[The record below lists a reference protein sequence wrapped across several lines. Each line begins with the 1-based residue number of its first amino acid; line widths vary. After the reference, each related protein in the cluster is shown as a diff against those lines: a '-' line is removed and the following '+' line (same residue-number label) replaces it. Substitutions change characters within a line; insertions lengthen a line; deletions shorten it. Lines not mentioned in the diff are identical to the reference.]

1 MALPQWY
8 IEREEE
14 ARKMR
19 RENADWEF
27 INSLPP
33 KQRAAVLLFI
43 ELGALRLA
51 QRISGLPLEDFIEL
65 LRRARVWIPLVVYL
79 EIPH

>member
-1 MALPQWY
+1 MTLPQWY

-33 KQRAAVLLFI
+33 RQRAAVLLFI

-51 QRISGLPLEDFIEL
+51 QRISGLPLEEFIEL
-65 LRRARVWIPLVVYL
+65 LRRAGVWIP
-79 EIPH
+79 

>member
-1 MALPQWY
+1 MTLPQWY
-8 IEREEE
+8 IEREKE

-19 RENADWEF
+19 RESADWEF

-33 KQRAAVLLFI
+33 RQRAAVLLFI

-51 QRISGLPLEDFIEL
+51 QRMSGLPLEDFIEL
-65 LRRARVWIPLVVYL
+65 LRRAGVWIP
-79 EIPH
+79 

>member
-1 MALPQWY
+1 MTLPQWY

-19 RENADWEF
+19 RESADWEF

-33 KQRAAVLLFI
+33 RQRAAVLLFI

-65 LRRARVWIPLVVYL
+65 LRRAGVWIP
-79 EIPH
+79 

>member
-1 MALPQWY
+1 MTLPQWY

-19 RENADWEF
+19 RENADWDF
-27 INSLPP
+27 INSLSPR
-33 KQRAAVLLFI
+33 QRAAVLLFI

-65 LRRARVWIPLVVYL
+65 LRRAGVWIP
-79 EIPH
+79 

>member
-1 MALPQWY
+1 MTLPQWY

-33 KQRAAVLLFI
+33 RQRAAVLLFI

-51 QRISGLPLEDFIEL
+51 QRISGLSLEEFIEL
-65 LRRARVWIPLVVYL
+65 LRRARVWIP
-79 EIPH
+79 

>member
-1 MALPQWY
+1 MTLPQWY

-33 KQRAAVLLFI
+33 RQRAAVLLFI

-51 QRISGLPLEDFIEL
+51 QRISGLPFEDFIEL
-65 LRRARVWIPLVVYL
+65 LRKARVWIP
-79 EIPH
+79 

>member
-1 MALPQWY
+1 MTLPQWY

-33 KQRAAVLLFI
+33 RQRAAVLLFI
-43 ELGALRLA
+43 ALGALRLA
-51 QRISGLPLEDFIEL
+51 QRISGLPLEEFIEL
-65 LRRARVWIPLVVYL
+65 LRRAGVWIP
-79 EIPH
+79 

>member
-1 MALPQWY
+1 MKLPQWY

-14 ARKMR
+14 VRKMR
-19 RENADWEF
+19 KESADWEF

-33 KQRAAVLLFI
+33 RQRAAVLLFI

-65 LRRARVWIPLVVYL
+65 LRRAGVWIP
-79 EIPH
+79 

>member
-1 MALPQWY
+1 MTLPQWY

-19 RENADWEF
+19 RESADWEF
-27 INSLPP
+27 INSLLPR
-33 KQRAAVLLFI
+33 QRAAVLLFI

-51 QRISGLPLEDFIEL
+51 QRISGLPLEEFIEL
-65 LRRARVWIPLVVYL
+65 LRRAGVWIP
-79 EIPH
+79 

>member
-1 MALPQWY
+1 MTLPQWY

-19 RENADWEF
+19 RESADWEF

-33 KQRAAVLLFI
+33 RQRAAVMLFI

-65 LRRARVWIPLVVYL
+65 LRRAGVWIP
-79 EIPH
+79 

>member
-1 MALPQWY
+1 MTLPQWY

-19 RENADWEF
+19 RESADWEF

-33 KQRAAVLLFI
+33 RQRAAVLLFI

-51 QRISGLPLEDFIEL
+51 QRISGLPLEEFIEL
-65 LRRARVWIPLVVYL
+65 LRRAGVWIP
-79 EIPH
+79 

>member
-1 MALPQWY
+1 MTLPQWY

-19 RENADWEF
+19 RENADWKF

-33 KQRAAVLLFI
+33 RQRAAVLLFI

-65 LRRARVWIPLVVYL
+65 LRRARVWIP
-79 EIPH
+79 

>member
-1 MALPQWY
+1 MTLPQWY

-33 KQRAAVLLFI
+33 RQRAAVLLFI

-51 QRISGLPLEDFIEL
+51 QRMSGLPLEEFIEL
-65 LRRARVWIPLVVYL
+65 LRRAGVWIP
-79 EIPH
+79 

>member
-1 MALPQWY
+1 MTLPQWY

-19 RENADWEF
+19 RESADWEF

-33 KQRAAVLLFI
+33 RQRAAVLLFI

-65 LRRARVWIPLVVYL
+65 LRRARVWIP
-79 EIPH
+79 

>member
-1 MALPQWY
+1 MTLPQWY

-19 RENADWEF
+19 RENADWGF

-33 KQRAAVLLFI
+33 RQRAAVLLFI

-65 LRRARVWIPLVVYL
+65 LRKAGAWIP
-79 EIPH
+79 

>member
-1 MALPQWY
+1 MTLPQWY

-33 KQRAAVLLFI
+33 RQRAAVLLFI

-65 LRRARVWIPLVVYL
+65 LRKAGVWIP
-79 EIPH
+79 

>member
-1 MALPQWY
+1 MTLPQWY

-19 RENADWEF
+19 RESADWEF

-33 KQRAAVLLFI
+33 RQRAAVLLFI

-51 QRISGLPLEDFIEL
+51 QRISGLPLEEFIEL
-65 LRRARVWIPLVVYL
+65 LRRARVWIP
-79 EIPH
+79 

>member
-1 MALPQWY
+1 VVYYVEELLA
-8 IEREEE
+8 REEE
-14 ARKMR
+14 ARRIR
-19 RENADWEF
+19 RESADWEF

-33 KQRAAVLLFI
+33 RQRAAVMLFI

-65 LRRARVWIPLVVYL
+65 LRRAGVWIP
-79 EIPH
+79 